1 MSSKGTCYDV
11 PIRSLYVP
19 IRSVRPLHFGFV
31 LAPAAPPALKLY
43 VPIRSYTFLY
53 VPSAFVIQFVTYLNV
68 PIRSVQ
74 PSRNSVT

>member
-43 VPIRSYTFLY
+43 VPIRSYTFRATLSVNRCNHALKLY
-53 VPSAFVIQFVTYLNV
+53 V

-74 PSRNSVT
+74 PSH